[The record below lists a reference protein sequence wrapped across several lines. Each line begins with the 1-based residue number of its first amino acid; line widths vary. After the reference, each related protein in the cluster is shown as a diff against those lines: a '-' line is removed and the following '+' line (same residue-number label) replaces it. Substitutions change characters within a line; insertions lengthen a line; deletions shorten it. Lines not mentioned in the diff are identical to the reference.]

1 VKSQNI
7 KTSELFLSSK
17 MTFFLFSFPDQE
29 FSETLNGP
37 QLRKEVT
44 TVANSQNK
52 LQGRKKKK
60 ENGHRHSK
68 HDRKKKNKNVQ
79 KLFKT

>member
-1 VKSQNI
+1 MKNKNVKYQNN

-60 ENGHRHSK
+60 RKWTQTLKN
-68 HDRKKKNKNVQ
+68 DRKKKNKVN
-79 KLFKT
+79 